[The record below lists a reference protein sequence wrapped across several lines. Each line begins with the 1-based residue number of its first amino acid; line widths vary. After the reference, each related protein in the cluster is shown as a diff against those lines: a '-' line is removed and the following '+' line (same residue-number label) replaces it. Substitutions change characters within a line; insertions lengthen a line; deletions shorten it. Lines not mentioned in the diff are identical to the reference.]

1 MRTAM
6 KFVCSILLVL
16 PWMLMPG
23 AASFAHATSVGTEQ
37 PAGHVNRVAPGSPG
51 DGQMKWPTAVAAS
64 TVATHPTIS
73 VEGGPLQ
80 VKDALPP
87 PLGFSQASH
96 CVAHEGVHYIRK
108 GGNTLPPILAYDEKG
123 RLVSLE
129 YIVALQDLQT
139 GVSWKG
145 LPGVAAR
152 PVDHVD
158 IDFYP
163 TGREGNP
170 APYYSVHLYF
180 INVEEQEQICP
191 KSTEMEPVRRAIQ
204 SQ

>member
-1 MRTAM
+1 MRTFT

-16 PWMLMPG
+16 PWMLTPG
-23 AASFAHATSVGTEQ
+23 AASVAHATPVGTEQ
-37 PAGHVNRVAPGSPG
+37 PAGHVKGVAPGSPG
-51 DGQMKWPTAVAAS
+51 EDQMKSPVVVAAS
-64 TVATHPTIS
+64 TAAPHPIIS

-80 VKDALPP
+80 VQDTLPP
-87 PLGFSQASH
+87 PPGFTQASH
-96 CVAHEGVHYIRK
+96 CVVHEGIHYIRK
-108 GGNTLPPILAYDEKG
+108 GGNTVPPILSYDENG

-145 LPGVAAR
+145 LPGVATRA
-152 PVDHVD
+152 VDHVD

-170 APYYSVHLYF
+170 APFYSVHLYF